1 MYSTGKTGAK
11 WKERQRRTARA
22 ERVRAGARSRA
33 SPLALKRANRYLFQF
48 KSQPSPSGLRLFFGA
63 PRPSL
68 SRGKPQTLA
77 PGWPG
82 NVAGIPHSLSA
93 HSGDY
98 YAFAIGIYLFRSSI
112 NFCRWNSLANPCAV
126 SNLSGVF
133 ANSCA
138 VPNFT

>member
-1 MYSTGKTGAK
+1 MGGGAPAPHSTS
-11 WKERQRRTARA
+11 RARA
-22 ERVRAGARSRA
+22 RWCPVTCVP
-33 SPLALKRANRYLFQF
+33 SPLKRANRYLFQF

-126 SNLSGVF
+126 SNLSGSF

-138 VPNFT
+138 VSNLT